1 MSQKDGKGAS
11 SKPILY
17 FEFMAYVL
25 IIIVKNIQKIT
36 LHKTPQHSE
45 HLTVTAE
52 TKEEQK

>member
-1 MSQKDGKGAS
+1 
-11 SKPILY
+11 
-17 FEFMAYVL
+17 MAYVL